1 MMMTMMVCLL
11 KENRER
17 LESRG
22 VEVKTENKAYESGI
36 YGFVRSEAEGGP
48 AVNAGESTCIVCC
61 FVRWFVRSNFCRPF
75 YDKKVN

>member
-1 MMMTMMVCLL
+1 MIKCQEIGQFGTIVLWWIAAPCLANFL
-11 KENRER
+11 QENRER

-48 AVNAGESTCIVCC
+48 AVNAGETL
-61 FVRWFVRSNFCRPF
+61 RQ
-75 YDKKVN
+75 